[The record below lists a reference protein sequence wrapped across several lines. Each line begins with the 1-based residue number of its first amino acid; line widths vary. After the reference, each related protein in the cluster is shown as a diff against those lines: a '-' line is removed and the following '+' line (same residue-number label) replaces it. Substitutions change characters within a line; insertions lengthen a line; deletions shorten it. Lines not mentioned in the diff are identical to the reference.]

1 MANFEAKKW
10 AERIRQYKNPL
21 VVAGDVCEQV
31 SLQEKGL
38 LEYAVALADKLSC
51 PVAATGNTVPAVK
64 KLNDT
69 LKTKKV
75 FLAEM
80 ICYLKAEKWQEP
92 LLEERPDLVL
102 LIGYRGK
109 MVQGMVAGLDKVE
122 VAHLGPGEVP
132 AAQLSM
138 GEIPLAEWGNNLEAL
153 IGAL

>member
-1 MANFEAKKW
+1 MANFEEKKW
-10 AERIRQYKNPL
+10 AEYIRQHKNPL
-21 VVAGDVCEQV
+21 VVAGDVCEQI

-69 LKTKKV
+69 IKTKKV

-80 ICYLKAEKWQEP
+80 MCYLGAEKWQEP
-92 LLEERPDLVL
+92 ILEERPDLVL

-109 MVQGMVAGLDKVE
+109 MVQGMAAGLDGID

-138 GEIPLAEWGNNLEAL
+138 GEISLAEWGKNLDAL
-153 IGAL
+153 ISAL